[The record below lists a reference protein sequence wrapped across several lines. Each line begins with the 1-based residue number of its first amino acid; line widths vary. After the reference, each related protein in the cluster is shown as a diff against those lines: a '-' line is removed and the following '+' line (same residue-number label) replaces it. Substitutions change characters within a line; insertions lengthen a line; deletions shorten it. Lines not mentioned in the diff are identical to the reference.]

1 MLPCLF
7 LPATTRQIDGVVWD
21 KGRSMQA
28 EEQDNPRTK
37 SALREFVETIVIT
50 LAIYVLVR
58 LLLFESYRVVGH
70 SMDPT
75 LEDNQFLVVE
85 KVSYRLHEPE
95 RGDIIVFRDPNGDK
109 RKLIKRIVGLPG
121 EVVEIRNGQVL
132 IDGQPLDEPYI
143 VDPGRYSQP
152 PTEVPQGQYFV
163 LGDNRNNS
171 SDSHYWGTFPR
182 QRIVGKAWL
191 SYWPPRLWGVI
202 PHQSYEAMP

>member
-1 MLPCLF
+1 
-7 LPATTRQIDGVVWD
+7 
-21 KGRSMQA
+21 MQA
-28 EEQDNPRTK
+28 EEQDNPRRK

-50 LAIYVLVR
+50 LVIYVLVR

-85 KVSYRLHEPE
+85 KVGYRWHEPK

-109 RKLIKRIVGLPG
+109 RKLIKRVIGLPG
-121 EVVEIRNGQVL
+121 EVVEIQAGQVL

-152 PTEVPQGQYFV
+152 LTQVPDGEYFV

-171 SDSHYWGTFPR
+171 SDSRSFGSIAVND
-182 QRIVGKAWL
+182 IVGRAWL
-191 SYWPPRLWGVI
+191 VYWPPSDWAVV
-202 PHQSYEAMP
+202 PHHTYAAMQTP